1 MNSSSHLSP
10 GLVCRL
16 VRWRAALTDSAAPV
30 AGHGATC
37 PSCRAYFQTAT
48 ALESRLHRD
57 ARTNLPAPSEGFE
70 RRIIAAVHREQT
82 QPHTTTHRPF
92 PRWSFALA
100 GATAALALVLV
111 LARNT
116 RTPATAASQPSADAA
131 AVLAAAGIW
140 GRDLRN
146 TLAPQVARLSE
157 PDPLGLELRK
167 ASVDARSAL
176 SFLAANFLP
185 TERGLEPRDASSSPS
200 S

>member
-1 MNSSSHLSP
+1 MNSSSHLPP

-16 VRWRAALTDSAAPV
+16 VRWRAALTDSAPPD

-37 PSCRAYFQTAT
+37 PSCRAYFQAAAT
-48 ALESRLHRD
+48 LDGRLHRE
-57 ARTNLPAPSEGFE
+57 ARNAPPVPSVGLE

-82 QPHTTTHRPF
+82 ALHTATRRQF
-92 PRWSFALA
+92 PRWTIGLA
-100 GATAALALVLV
+100 GTAATLALALVL
-111 LARNT
+111 ARNA
-116 RTPATAASQPSADAA
+116 RTPESAAGQASADAA
-131 AVLAAAGIW
+131 AVIAAAGTW
-140 GRDLRN
+140 GRDLRS
-146 TLAPQVARLSE
+146 TLAPQVARLAE

-185 TERGLEPRDASSSPS
+185 TDRGLTPRDASSSPS